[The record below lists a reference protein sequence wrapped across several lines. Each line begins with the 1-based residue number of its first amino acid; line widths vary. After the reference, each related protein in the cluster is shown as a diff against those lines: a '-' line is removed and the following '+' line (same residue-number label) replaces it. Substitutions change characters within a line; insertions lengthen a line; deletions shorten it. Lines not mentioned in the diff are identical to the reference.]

1 MTATVIESKNLAETV
16 IVSLVA
22 GVGVTALFSVMIF
35 SAVRLADLVRQER
48 PLLATAAGAL
58 TALSFAAILAV
69 VVVGIVV
76 MAKK

>member
-48 PLLATAAGAL
+48 PLLATAAGP
-58 TALSFAAILAV
+58 
-69 VVVGIVV
+69 
-76 MAKK
+76 